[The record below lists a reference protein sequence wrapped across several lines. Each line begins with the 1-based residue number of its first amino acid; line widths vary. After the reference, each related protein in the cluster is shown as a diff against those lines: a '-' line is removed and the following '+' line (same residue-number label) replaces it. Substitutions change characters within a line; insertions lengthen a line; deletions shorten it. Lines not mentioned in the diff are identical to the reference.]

1 MINKN
6 KPEEAAEDE
15 EEKGMGWEVMWW
27 KTSNIQG
34 YTCSSELLV
43 HKEVFCDWKG
53 NTDTLSW
60 QCPWIHPVVFL
71 SLQGKKKPE
80 HQCCFR
86 EEDFRGIVGEAWRI
100 LRPDTLPPHVRGS
113 QSHSTYGETEV
124 WRPTT
129 IMLTATTSQIAKLWS
144 FTVSAL
150 HTTLSENKLSGS
162 PFQNTQRHL
171 R

>member
-1 MINKN
+1 MSLKKRDGRWCDGRQATYRDIHTLQNFLYIRKSSVI
-6 KPEEAAEDE
+6 
-15 EEKGMGWEVMWW
+15 EKE
-27 KTSNIQG
+27 IQTRCLG
-34 YTCSSELLV
+34 SVHEFTQWSSYP
-43 HKEVFCDWKG
+43 CR
-53 NTDTLSW
+53 
-60 QCPWIHPVVFL
+60 
-71 SLQGKKKPE
+71 KKKKSE

-100 LRPDTLPPHVRGS
+100 LRPDTQPPHVRGS
-113 QSHSTYGETEV
+113 QSHSTDGETEV

-129 IMLTATTSQIAKLWS
+129 IMVTARSSQIAKLWS

-162 PFQNTQRHL
+162 PLQNTQRHL